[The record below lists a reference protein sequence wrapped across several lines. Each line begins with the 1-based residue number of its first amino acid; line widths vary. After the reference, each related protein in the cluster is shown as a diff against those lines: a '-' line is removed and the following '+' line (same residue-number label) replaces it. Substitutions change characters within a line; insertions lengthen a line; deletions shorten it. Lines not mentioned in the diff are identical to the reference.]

1 MYFVSFLY
9 KFSVLDLGLVHFT
22 SRPFNWDE
30 GLETRLIFC
39 PVDSLLHL
47 CNKIVIDR
55 ITSFFQ
61 PTAMF

>member
-1 MYFVSFLY
+1 MLQYFVY

-30 GLETRLIFC
+30 DLETRLIFC

-47 CNKIVIDR
+47 CNKIVID
-55 ITSFFQ
+55 
-61 PTAMF
+61 